1 MPGDRDDALAQA
13 AALSRYE
20 RTKARLLAVTRFA
33 VEEIAE
39 ADLADLLRRIEAAHA
54 LGPML
59 DPTLYRAGADAMSAL
74 AEVARAVQHL
84 REVWRQRGA
93 AILRAA
99 RHGRALRE
107 EID

>member
-1 MPGDRDDALAQA
+1 MPGERDAARAQA
-13 AALSRYE
+13 AALSRSQ
-20 RTKARLLAVTRFA
+20 RTQARLLAVTRFA

-39 ADLADLLRRIEAAHA
+39 ADLADLLRRIEVAHA

-59 DPTLYRAGADAMSAL
+59 DPTASRAGADAMSAV

-84 REVWRQRGA
+84 RAVWRQRGA
-93 AILRAA
+93 AIPDAA
-99 RHGRALRE
+99 RYGRAPRE